1 MTGAATA
8 FPCLTTRSFRAFI
21 ADNSAMGVHRAGYNG
36 VASLIPA
43 RTGKNILV
51 PSAGALNYEIIAMKG
66 LGPYAPTAVSP
77 FEPRSEPMR
86 IARADAEQVTLMQP
100 KTSHS
105 HVGARITFR
114 AEEPHYLHQRIELTF
129 HRRFCRAD
137 EANAFHS
144 LWASYIHAPAD
155 RHVYVKPD
163 GERGGDLAGWTG
175 ITKVDHGPA
184 DWHIRALPGDREL
197 TPAEHVEAM
206 RDGPPEVFPFGP
218 VPATD
223 PLTLGR
229 EVLPGPLT
237 FYYGLVDDLLF
248 LMMFRQP
255 ERFRLAYSPCG
266 GGREPAWSPAWDYVL
281 RLADAPLD
289 RPCVWDLCL
298 AVKPYRG
305 RKDVVEE
312 VRRYLNA

>member
-1 MTGAATA
+1 
-8 FPCLTTRSFRAFI
+8 
-21 ADNSAMGVHRAGYNG
+21 
-36 VASLIPA
+36 
-43 RTGKNILV
+43 
-51 PSAGALNYEIIAMKG
+51 
-66 LGPYAPTAVSP
+66 
-77 FEPRSEPMR
+77 
-86 IARADAEQVTLMQP
+86 
-100 KTSHS
+100 
-105 HVGARITFR
+105 
-114 AEEPHYLHQRIELTF
+114 
-129 HRRFCRAD
+129 
-137 EANAFHS
+137 
-144 LWASYIHAPAD
+144 
-155 RHVYVKPD
+155 
-163 GERGGDLAGWTG
+163 
-175 ITKVDHGPA
+175 
-184 DWHIRALPGDREL
+184 
-197 TPAEHVEAM
+197 
-206 RDGPPEVFPFGP
+206 